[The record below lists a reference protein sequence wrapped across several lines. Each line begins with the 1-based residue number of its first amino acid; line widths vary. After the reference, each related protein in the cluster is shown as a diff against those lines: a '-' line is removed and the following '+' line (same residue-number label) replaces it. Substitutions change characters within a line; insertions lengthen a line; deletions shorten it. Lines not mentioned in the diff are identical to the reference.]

1 MIGSN
6 LKKVRSTSTTNEIHF
21 YDGGNLKID
30 SFEDF
35 PRLINLHIHIS
46 NTAIQAHSRIKFKE
60 ISKLFTQFIIL

>member
-35 PRLINLHIHIS
+35 PRLINLHIL
-46 NTAIQAHSRIKFKE
+46 AILPY
-60 ISKLFTQFIIL
+60 KLTVE